1 MHTACAVPAAII
13 RPPVQ
18 IRQAGFFLT
27 GVRRL
32 RWNLISCGRHARS
45 GEAVDKKA
53 KKKILQM
60 IPYGAYV
67 VGTKTKQGTDHLMFG
82 TWLMQTSFKPPL
94 VAFALSED
102 SRTLANVR
110 ESKSF
115 AVSFLADGMYG
126 VAEGIVDGS
135 FKNVKTERTPSGLPV
150 VAGAAG
156 WIDCRVL
163 EISEKGD
170 HRIALAEVVEVAS
183 GPGKL
188 MPLDALK
195 WHYGG

>member
-1 MHTACAVPAAII
+1 M
-13 RPPVQ
+13 
-18 IRQAGFFLT
+18 
-27 GVRRL
+27 
-32 RWNLISCGRHARS
+32 ISRGRHARS

-53 KKKILQM
+53 KKKVLQM

-67 VGTKTKQGTDHLMFG
+67 VGTKASQGADHLMFG

-110 ESKSF
+110 TSKSF
-115 AVSFLADGMYG
+115 AVSFLADGMHG
-126 VAEGIVDGS
+126 VAESIVDGS

-150 VAGAAG
+150 VSGAAG

-170 HRIALAEVVEVAS
+170 HRIALAEVVDVSS